1 LQCPPYSHF
10 WYPVLDMISKN
21 PVIKTIIDQLFWRPL
36 MIAYS
41 FVLMNFLKGKSLKE
55 IADVS

>member
-1 LQCPPYSHF
+1 
-10 WYPVLDMISKN
+10 MISKN